1 MDDGN
6 CMWQVHFNDEVPRWR
21 VVTIKQNRIVMERTF
36 NDYEEA
42 CEYLN
47 TLDDIV
53 MHENT

>member
-6 CMWQVHFNDEVPRWR
+6 CMWEVHFNDEVPRWR
-21 VVTIKQNRIVMERTF
+21 VVTFKQNRIVMERTF

-42 CEYLN
+42 CEYLK

>member
-6 CMWQVHFNDEVPRWR
+6 CMWEVHFSDGVPRWR
-21 VVTIKQNRIVMERTF
+21 VVSFKKGVIVMERQF

-47 TLDDIV
+47 TLDDII

>member
-1 MDDGN
+1 MEDGN
-6 CMWQVHFNDEVPRWR
+6 CMWEVHFNDEVPRWR
-21 VVTIKQNRIVMERTF
+21 VVTFNQNRIVMERTF